1 MSTFQSLPGFREFYP
16 EDCAARNALFQAWRA
31 AARRH
36 GFVEYDAPLLEPLEL
51 FTEKSGEEIRAQ
63 LFEFTDKGG
72 RPVALR
78 PEMTPSLARLVAARA
93 GSLRKPIKWFSLGE
107 QFRYEKPQKGRLRSF
122 YQFNADILGEP
133 GPGADAECI
142 ALLIES
148 LKACGL
154 KDGEFEIRI
163 SDRKLWFLFL
173 AAKGINEEQAIKALA
188 IIDKWQREPKEEILK
203 KLVTLFGDQ
212 AESLWNQINTLLLEN
227 QVSAIIGF
235 LSSGLIESSPALT
248 QRMKDWEE
256 LQKMLQGLG
265 LGKIFRIDLSI
276 VRGLAYYTGFVFEAF
291 QTVGTARALAGGG
304 RYDNLIQKLGGVD
317 LPAVGFAI
325 GDVTVTD
332 LLQELKR
339 PLGEV
344 DKPDVYIVIGGEK
357 ERAPALQLAA
367 QLRAAGLAVDY
378 PLKDEKFGK
387 QFKAAD
393 QCGARL
399 ALILGPDEVA
409 NGQVKIKDMQ
419 SGTEAPFANDATLLP
434 KIRDILA
441 NGLPAT
447 NG

>member
-1 MSTFQSLPGFREFYP
+1 VATFQSLPGFREFYP
-16 EDCAARNALFQAWRA
+16 EDCAARNGLFQAWRG
-31 AARRH
+31 AARRQ
-36 GFVEYDAPLLEPLEL
+36 GFVEYDAPVLEPLEL
-51 FTEKSGEEIRAQ
+51 FTEKSGEEIRSQ
-63 LFEFTDKGG
+63 LFEFADKGG
-72 RPVALR
+72 RKVALR
-78 PEMTPSLARLVAARA
+78 PEMTPSLARLAAARA
-93 GSLRKPIKWFSLGE
+93 GSLRKPVKWFSIGE

-142 ALLIES
+142 ALLVES

-154 KDGEFEIRI
+154 KEGEFEVRV

-173 AAKGINEEQAIKALA
+173 ASLGLNEEQAVAVLA
-188 IIDKWQREPKEEILK
+188 IVDKWQRDQKDEILK
-203 KLVTLFGDQ
+203 KLEVYFPGTSNEVFGK
-212 AESLWNQINTLLLEN
+212 IN
-227 QVSAIIGF
+227 IF
-235 LSSGLIESSPALT
+235 LKEGELSGLLAMPQLLGVEAIKSRFEEW
-248 QRMKDWEE
+248 RE
-256 LQKMLQGLG
+256 LQSRLAELG
-265 LGKIFRIDLSI
+265 MQKFFKIDLRI

-291 QTVGTARALAGGG
+291 QTIGTARALAGGG
-304 RYDNLIQKLGGVD
+304 RYDDLIQKLGGVEM
-317 LPAVGFAI
+317 PAVGFAI

-344 DKPDVYIVIGGEK
+344 EKPDVYLVIGGEK

-399 ALILGPDEVA
+399 AIILGPDEVA
-409 NGQVKIKDMQ
+409 KGEVKIKDMK
-419 SGTEAPFANDATLLP
+419 SGGEAPFANDDGLLA
-434 KIRDILA
+434 KIREILQ
-441 NGLPAT
+441 NGLMVA
-447 NG
+447 